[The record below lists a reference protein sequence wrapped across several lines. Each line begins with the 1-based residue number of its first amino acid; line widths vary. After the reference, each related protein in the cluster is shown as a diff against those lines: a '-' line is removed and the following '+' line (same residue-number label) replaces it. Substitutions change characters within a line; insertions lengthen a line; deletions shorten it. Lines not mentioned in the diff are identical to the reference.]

1 MQDKLSERLLRL
13 GVRLGQAVLGDA
25 MPGADDFRAR
35 EARGSVSRP
44 AYAYGLLRAAD
55 CARYFGHEAV
65 TVCEFGVAEGAGLR
79 NMVELA
85 RRIEEDT
92 KVHFR
97 IVGFDT
103 GAGLPE
109 IQGYKDH
116 PEIWNPGDFPMVDK
130 DKLLAS
136 LEGRAEVIF
145 GDVKDTI
152 GAFTE
157 ALDPKSPIGF
167 LSIDVDIYS
176 ATVQALRCLEGP
188 AETKLPAVSLYLD
201 DVDAFFANDWC
212 GELAA
217 VHEFNAA
224 HDMRKIG
231 PDRSLAQRPEQRT
244 EWYSRMF
251 VAHVLDHPAR
261 QKPRDRKALTI
272 DEHMKMI
279 RGYSS

>member
-13 GVRLGQAVLGDA
+13 GVRLGHRVLGEA
-25 MPGADDFRAR
+25 MPDFDDFRAR
-35 EARGSVSRP
+35 EARGAVSRP

-55 CARYFGHEAV
+55 CARYFGLEQV
-65 TVCEFGVAEGAGLR
+65 TVCEFGVAEGQGLR
-79 NMVELA
+79 NMVQLA
-85 RRIEEDT
+85 ARIEHDT
-92 KVHFR
+92 KVRFR

-109 IQGYKDH
+109 IDGHKDH

-130 DKLLAS
+130 DALIAS

-152 GAFTE
+152 APFT
-157 ALDPKSPIGF
+157 ASLAADCPIGF
-167 LSIDVDIYS
+167 MSIDVDIYS
-176 ATVQALRCLEGP
+176 ATVQALRCLEG
-188 AETKLPAVSLYLD
+188 AADTKLPAVSVYLD
-201 DVDAFFANDWC
+201 DVDAYFANDWC

-244 EWYSRMF
+244 DWYSRMY
-251 VAHVLDHPAR
+251 VAHMLDHPAR
-261 QKPRDRKALTI
+261 QRPRDRKALTI